1 MFLKSISLLN
11 FKNYAEVSVQLID
24 GINIFTGNNGSGK
37 TNILD
42 AVHYL
47 SMCKSYFTPNDI
59 QNIKHDE
66 TFAVINGE
74 FILNDSVDQIFC
86 SIRKEQKKV
95 FKLNSEEYS
104 KLSEHIGSFPVV
116 MIAPQDHE
124 LITEGS
130 DERRKF
136 IDSIISQVDH
146 IYLDDL
152 IKYNKFISQRNALL
166 KQSSRTG
173 NGDYSLFEYYDLQIA
188 TLGSSIYEKR
198 KQFFLTFEKLFQ
210 QSFNYITSNTENVS
224 ISYVSQLNENSLADL
239 LKANFNRD
247 LILEY
252 TSAGIHKDD
261 IEFKINDF
269 TVKRYGSQG
278 QQKTYTT
285 ALKLA
290 QFEFISITKKMKPI
304 VLLDDIYDKLDDL
317 RVSKLMQMVNEHKF
331 GQVLITDT
339 NETRIKKIFDELKV
353 SVNCFKVQNG
363 TITNMQTG

>member
-1 MFLKSISLLN
+1 MFLKSLSLLQ
-11 FKNYAEVSVQLID
+11 FKNYAEAEVQLID
-24 GINIFTGNNGSGK
+24 GINIFTGTNGSGK

-47 SMCKSYFTPNDI
+47 SMCKSYFTANDV
-59 QNIKHDE
+59 QNIKHSE
-66 TFAVINGE
+66 PFSVINGT
-74 FILNDSVDQIFC
+74 FIVNDVSEQIFC
-86 SIRKEQKKV
+86 SLRREAKKV
-95 FKLNSEEYS
+95 FKRNSEEYV
-104 KLSEHIGSFPVV
+104 KLGEHIGLFPVV

-146 IYLDDL
+146 IYLDDV
-152 IKYNKFISQRNALL
+152 IKYNKIIAQRNALL
-166 KQSSRTG
+166 KQCSR
-173 NGDYSLFEYYDLQIA
+173 NANSDYSLFEFYDLQLA
-188 TLGSSIYEKR
+188 SLGVSIYEKR
-198 KQFFLTFEKLFQ
+198 KNFFLTFEKLFQ
-210 QSFNYITSNTENVS
+210 RSFSFITANIESVSLNYT
-224 ISYVSQLNENSLADL
+224 SQLHEISLGDL
-239 LKANFNRD
+239 LQKNFNKD
-247 LILEY
+247 LNLEY
-252 TSAGIHKDD
+252 TSVGIQKDD

-269 TVKRYGSQG
+269 AVKRYGSQG

-290 QFEFISITKKMKPI
+290 QFEFISNTKNMKPI

-339 NETRIKKIFDELKV
+339 NETRIKKIFDELNVEV
-353 SVNCFKVQNG
+353 SCTSVDKGVIAKN
-363 TITNMQTG
+363 